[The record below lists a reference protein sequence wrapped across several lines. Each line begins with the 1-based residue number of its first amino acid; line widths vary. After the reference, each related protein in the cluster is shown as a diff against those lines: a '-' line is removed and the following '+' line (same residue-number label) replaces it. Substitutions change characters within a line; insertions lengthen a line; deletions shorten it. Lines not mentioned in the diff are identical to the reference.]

1 MKIKIILLIFFTY
14 YSSVYSQDQGV
25 SFITEVSKKKLGV
38 NENVRVDFKMNK
50 DGDNFEAPSFD
61 GFRVVGGPN
70 QSVSNMWINGK
81 RTFSKTYSYFI
92 TPIKKGSYSI
102 GQAKIEIDSKIYKT
116 IPVKI
121 TVSESV
127 NINKDPND
135 ASYVANENL
144 HLVAEISNIKPYLN
158 QGFSVVY
165 KLYFSPQINVTNVG
179 EIESPEFNNF
189 WSSNIK
195 IPRLQIER
203 GSFKGE
209 SYNYVIWK
217 KIVLYPQKSG
227 KLNILPLSLDVS
239 VDVPTN
245 KRDFFGNRI
254 YTQLPK
260 TVTAGKREINV
271 SGLPENAPKN
281 FSGAVGEFE
290 VELTS
295 TKTELNAS
303 ESLQATLKVTGK
315 GNLKLFSLPNLEV
328 PSSLEKYDPEY
339 KENVKTNIAGMSGN
353 IANTYTLVPQFKGKY
368 PISPVE
374 FVYFNPKSKSY
385 ETIFSKEILIN
396 VLEGPSSYSQNNI
409 DLKSSNSIT
418 NEISNSK
425 NEFKFIK
432 TKPGLTL
439 LKKSNFIYSMTFY
452 LLLLFPIAL
461 IILVL
466 LFFKS
471 KKPSLSEIKDYKS
484 RRANNLAKKYLLE
497 SKISLEKKD
506 IFYIAL
512 EKALHNFLKSKF
524 LIETSEFNKVKITR
538 LLSEKNIKKESIEL
552 FINLIENCEFARFT
566 PASDVAVNNDY
577 KNAVKVISEI
587 DKQI

>member
-127 NINKDPND
+127 TINKDPND

-254 YTQLPK
+254 YTQLSK

-271 SGLPENAPKN
+271 SDLPENAPEN

-368 PISPVE
+368 PIASVE

-432 TKPGLTL
+432 TKAGLTL

-452 LLLLFPIAL
+452 LLLLFPVSL

-471 KKPSLSEIKDYKS
+471 KKHSLSEIKDYKS

-506 IFYIAL
+506 VFYIAL

>member
-127 NINKDPND
+127 TINKNPND

-165 KLYFSPQINVTNVG
+165 KLYYSPQINVTNVG

-189 WSSNIK
+189 WSNNIK

-254 YTQLPK
+254 YTQLSK

-271 SGLPENAPKN
+271 SDLPENAPEN

-368 PISPVE
+368 PIASVE

-418 NEISNSK
+418 NEISNSN

-432 TKPGLTL
+432 TKAGLTL

-452 LLLLFPIAL
+452 LLLLFPVSL

-471 KKPSLSEIKDYKS
+471 KKHSLSEIKNYKS

-506 IFYIAL
+506 VFYIAL

-524 LIETSEFNKVKITR
+524 LIETSEFNKDKITR
-538 LLSEKNIKKESIEL
+538 LLTEKNIKKETIEL

>member
-471 KKPSLSEIKDYKS
+471 KKHSLSEIKDYKS

-524 LIETSEFNKVKITR
+524 LIETSEFNKDKITR

>member
-127 NINKDPND
+127 TINKDPND

-189 WSSNIK
+189 WSNNIK

-254 YTQLPK
+254 YTQLSK

-271 SGLPENAPKN
+271 SDLPENAPEN

-290 VELTS
+290 VEFTS

-368 PISPVE
+368 PIASVE

-432 TKPGLTL
+432 TKAGLTL

-452 LLLLFPIAL
+452 LLLLFPVSL

-471 KKPSLSEIKDYKS
+471 KKHSLSEIKDYKS

-506 IFYIAL
+506 VFYIAL

>member
-127 NINKDPND
+127 TINKDPND

-165 KLYFSPQINVTNVG
+165 KLYYSPQINVTNVG

-189 WSSNIK
+189 WSNNIK

-254 YTQLPK
+254 YTQLSK

-271 SGLPENAPKN
+271 SDLPENAPEN

-368 PISPVE
+368 PIASVE

-432 TKPGLTL
+432 TKAGLTL

-452 LLLLFPIAL
+452 LLLLFPVSL

-471 KKPSLSEIKDYKS
+471 KKHSLSEIKDYKS

-506 IFYIAL
+506 VFYIAL

>member
-254 YTQLPK
+254 YTQLSK

-271 SGLPENAPKN
+271 SDLPENAPEN

-452 LLLLFPIAL
+452 LLLLFPVSL

-471 KKPSLSEIKDYKS
+471 KKHSLSEIKDYKS

-506 IFYIAL
+506 VFYIAL

-524 LIETSEFNKVKITR
+524 LIETSEFNKDKITR
-538 LLSEKNIKKESIEL
+538 LLSEKNIKKETIEL

>member
-127 NINKDPND
+127 TINKDPND

-189 WSSNIK
+189 WSNNIK

-254 YTQLPK
+254 YTQLSK
-260 TVTAGKREINV
+260 TVTAGKREISV
-271 SGLPENAPKN
+271 SDLPENAPEN

-368 PISPVE
+368 PIASVE

-432 TKPGLTL
+432 TKAGLTL

-452 LLLLFPIAL
+452 LLLLFPVSL

-471 KKPSLSEIKDYKS
+471 KKHSLSEIKDYKS

-506 IFYIAL
+506 VFYIAL

-524 LIETSEFNKVKITR
+524 LIETSEFNKDKITR
-538 LLSEKNIKKESIEL
+538 LLTEKNIKKETIEL

>member
-432 TKPGLTL
+432 TKAGLTL

-506 IFYIAL
+506 VFYIAL

>member
-127 NINKDPND
+127 TINKDPND

-189 WSSNIK
+189 WSNNIK

-254 YTQLPK
+254 YTQLSK

-271 SGLPENAPKN
+271 SDLPENAPEN

-290 VELTS
+290 VEFTS

-303 ESLQATLKVTGK
+303 ESLQVTLKVTGK

-368 PISPVE
+368 PIASVE

-432 TKPGLTL
+432 TKAGLTL

-452 LLLLFPIAL
+452 LLLLFPVSL

-471 KKPSLSEIKDYKS
+471 KKHSLSEIKDYKS

-497 SKISLEKKD
+497 SKNSLEKKD
-506 IFYIAL
+506 VFYIAL

-552 FINLIENCEFARFT
+552 FINLIENCEIARFT

>member
-127 NINKDPND
+127 TINKDPND

-165 KLYFSPQINVTNVG
+165 KLYYSPQINVTNVG

-189 WSSNIK
+189 WSNNIK

-254 YTQLPK
+254 YTQLSK

-271 SGLPENAPKN
+271 SDLPENAPEN

-303 ESLQATLKVTGK
+303 ESLQVTLKVTGK

-368 PISPVE
+368 PIASVE

-418 NEISNSK
+418 NEISNSN

-432 TKPGLTL
+432 TKAGLTL

-452 LLLLFPIAL
+452 LLLLFPVSL

-471 KKPSLSEIKDYKS
+471 KKHSLSEIKDYKS

-506 IFYIAL
+506 VFYIAL

-538 LLSEKNIKKESIEL
+538 LLSEKNIKKETIEL

>member
-127 NINKDPND
+127 TINKDPND

-189 WSSNIK
+189 WSNNIK

-432 TKPGLTL
+432 TKAGLTL

-452 LLLLFPIAL
+452 LLLLFPVSL

-471 KKPSLSEIKDYKS
+471 KKHSLSEIKDYKS

-497 SKISLEKKD
+497 SKNSLEKKD
-506 IFYIAL
+506 VFYIAL

-552 FINLIENCEFARFT
+552 FINLIENCEIARFT

>member
-127 NINKDPND
+127 TINKDPND
-135 ASYVANENL
+135 TSYVANENL

-189 WSSNIK
+189 WSNNIK

-254 YTQLPK
+254 YTQLSK

-271 SGLPENAPKN
+271 SDLPENAPEN

-303 ESLQATLKVTGK
+303 ESLQVTLKVTGK

-368 PISPVE
+368 PIASVE

-418 NEISNSK
+418 NEISNSN

-432 TKPGLTL
+432 TKAGLTL

-452 LLLLFPIAL
+452 LLLLFPVSL

-471 KKPSLSEIKDYKS
+471 KKHSLSEIKDYKS

-506 IFYIAL
+506 VFYIAL

-524 LIETSEFNKVKITR
+524 LIETSEFNKDKITR
-538 LLSEKNIKKESIEL
+538 LLTEKNIKKEIIEL

>member
-1 MKIKIILLIFFTY
+1 M
-14 YSSVYSQDQGV
+14 
-25 SFITEVSKKKLGV
+25 
-38 NENVRVDFKMNK
+38 
-50 DGDNFEAPSFD
+50 
-61 GFRVVGGPN
+61 
-70 QSVSNMWINGK
+70 
-81 RTFSKTYSYFI
+81 
-92 TPIKKGSYSI
+92 
-102 GQAKIEIDSKIYKT
+102 
-116 IPVKI
+116 
-121 TVSESV
+121 
-127 NINKDPND
+127 
-135 ASYVANENL
+135 
-144 HLVAEISNIKPYLN
+144 
-158 QGFSVVY
+158 
-165 KLYFSPQINVTNVG
+165 
-179 EIESPEFNNF
+179 
-189 WSSNIK
+189 
-195 IPRLQIER
+195 
-203 GSFKGE
+203 
-209 SYNYVIWK
+209 
-217 KIVLYPQKSG
+217 
-227 KLNILPLSLDVS
+227 
-239 VDVPTN
+239 
-245 KRDFFGNRI
+245 
-254 YTQLPK
+254 
-260 TVTAGKREINV
+260 
-271 SGLPENAPKN
+271 
-281 FSGAVGEFE
+281 
-290 VELTS
+290 
-295 TKTELNAS
+295 
-303 ESLQATLKVTGK
+303 
-315 GNLKLFSLPNLEV
+315 

-506 IFYIAL
+506 VFYIAL

>member
-497 SKISLEKKD
+497 SKNSLEKKD
-506 IFYIAL
+506 VFYIAL